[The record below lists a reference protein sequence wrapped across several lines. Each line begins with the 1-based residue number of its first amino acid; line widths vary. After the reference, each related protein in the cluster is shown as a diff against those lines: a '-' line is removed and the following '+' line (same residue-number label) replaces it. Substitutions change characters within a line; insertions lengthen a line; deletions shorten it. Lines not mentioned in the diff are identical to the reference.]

1 MSNIGFR
8 VYTDIKRPSKDII
21 EKFKDIPVANIADNM
36 GRISCVGTE
45 IKRYSNVNM
54 LGCAFTVKVAPGD
67 NLMFHK
73 ALDMAKP
80 GDVIVVDGEGSSS
93 HSLCGE
99 IMVQY
104 AIKQGFNGFLING
117 CIRDSGTIS
126 GLNFS
131 IYAIGV
137 QPKGPYKN
145 GPGEIGIPVCVG
157 GIVIAPG
164 DILVGDAD
172 GVVVIKPCDAEDV
185 LRKAIAHNKMEED
198 TFRHIAAGTFD
209 RSWVDKTLKEKS
221 CEII

>member
-8 VYTDIKRPSKDII
+8 IFTKIERLPKDFIA
-21 EKFKDIPVANIADNM
+21 KFKGIPVANIADNM
-36 GRISCVGTE
+36 GRTSCVGTE
-45 IKRYSNVNM
+45 IKRYSGKNM
-54 LGCAFTVKVAPGD
+54 VGSAFTVKVAPGD

-73 ALDMAKP
+73 ALDMAQP
-80 GDVIVVDGEGSSS
+80 GDVIVVDGEGSMA

-104 AIKQGFNGFLING
+104 ALKKGIIGFLLNG
-117 CIRDSGTIS
+117 CFRDCEAIS
-126 GLNFS
+126 ALDFNM
-131 IYAIGV
+131 YAKGV

-157 GIVIAPG
+157 GVVITPG

-172 GVVVIKPCDAEDV
+172 GVVVIKPEDAQDV
-185 LRKAIAHNKMEED
+185 LQKGINHNKMEEQ
-198 TFRHIAAGTFD
+198 TFKDIANNKLD
-209 RSWVDKTLKEKS
+209 RSWVDKTLKDKG